1 MKKPLKIAGLCLLG
15 LILIAV
21 LLPLIFKKQI
31 ITLVKKEL
39 NASLTAVVDFHDVNI
54 SFFRR
59 FPRVSIRLEN
69 VSVVGT
75 NEFAKDT
82 LLSASSLDASVDL
95 ISFFKE
101 EKKVHRLDL
110 QSPRIHALVTKEGK
124 ANWDIARPD
133 SNAKNDTNASDASFR
148 LKLSK
153 YSISNGYIY
162 YNDEPSGMK
171 AEISGLNHEGSGDL
185 TDDIFTLSTNT
196 ESASAYF
203 AYEGIPYLNGVKA
216 SIQSDIVIDNRT
228 STYKFNHTKLSVNN
242 LDVETDGFFQM
253 ASDSSYNMDI
263 QFNAPSTDFKDL
275 LSLIPAVYRNGF
287 DELKAGG
294 TAAFNGFVKGTYS
307 PVAMPAYE
315 LNATVDK
322 GFFQYPNLPK
332 PVKNI
337 QLRLKAANPDGIA
350 DHAYVDLS
358 KGHIEFGNEPF
369 DFRFIFKNPETS
381 RYLDAVA
388 KGKLDLSQLAT
399 FIHLDEGTRLGGLVG
414 IDAFAKGNLSAV
426 EAGQGP
432 FSAGGY
438 LDIRNLLYASK
449 DFPQPIQHGN
459 MKLEIRN
466 TAGVADQT
474 TVDIKDAHLEVGNDP
489 VDFTLQLKRP
499 MSAVDFNG
507 TAKGKF
513 TLDHLKQFMTLEP
526 GTSVSGLLTADLS
539 FSGSKAAI
547 DKDAYEQIN
556 TKGTASMR
564 NLNYVSKDYPTG
576 IQVAATDLSF
586 TPNSMTL
593 HTLRGSFQ
601 QSNFTASGFFN
612 NLMGYALKNESL
624 QGKLNLDVDQVNLNE
639 LMGTSTD
646 TSTSS
651 TASAPFQVPAK
662 MDLELN
668 TKAGKVKYD
677 KVDYTNISGRLL
689 LRDETVLLQ
698 DVQTTALDGTMT
710 MNGSYSTR
718 VHKAE
723 PDISLNYAVK
733 DLDIQKTF
741 FAFNTVQKLMPVGQ
755 FLSGRL
761 SSQLN
766 LKGNLN
772 GDLMPNL
779 STLSGN
785 GNLLLLEGV
794 LKKFAP
800 LEKIASTLNISEL
813 KDVALKDVK
822 SYIEF
827 SNGKVL
833 IKPFT
838 VKVRDIEMLVGGT
851 HGFDQTMDYIVQM
864 KLPRKYLGAQGN
876 NLVNN
881 LVTQANNKGAA
892 IKMGE
897 TVNLNV
903 RLSGLISN
911 PSMQTELKEVAGDAA
926 KALKEQAVD
935 FARQKLDSTKQ
946 SIRDTATALK
956 KQVINEAKEEVKK
969 QIFGNTDSVK
979 TNLLDNTKQ
988 KAGDAVKNTFGKFMK
1003 KKKAVKDSL

>member
-228 STYKFNHTKLSVNN
+228 STYTFNHTKLSVNN
-242 LDVETDGFFQM
+242 LDVEADGFFQM

-547 DKDAYEQIN
+547 DKGAYEQIN
-556 TKGTASMR
+556 TQGTASMR

-935 FARQKLDSTKQ
+935 FARQKMDSTKQ

>member
-1 MKKPLKIAGLCLLG
+1 M
-15 LILIAV
+15 
-21 LLPLIFKKQI
+21 
-31 ITLVKKEL
+31 
-39 NASLTAVVDFHDVNI
+39 
-54 SFFRR
+54 
-59 FPRVSIRLEN
+59 
-69 VSVVGT
+69 
-75 NEFAKDT
+75 
-82 LLSASSLDASVDL
+82 
-95 ISFFKE
+95 
-101 EKKVHRLDL
+101 
-110 QSPRIHALVTKEGK
+110 
-124 ANWDIARPD
+124 
-133 SNAKNDTNASDASFR
+133 
-148 LKLSK
+148 
-153 YSISNGYIY
+153 
-162 YNDEPSGMK
+162 
-171 AEISGLNHEGSGDL
+171 
-185 TDDIFTLSTNT
+185 
-196 ESASAYF
+196 
-203 AYEGIPYLNGVKA
+203 
-216 SIQSDIVIDNRT
+216 
-228 STYKFNHTKLSVNN
+228 
-242 LDVETDGFFQM
+242 
-253 ASDSSYNMDI
+253 
-263 QFNAPSTDFKDL
+263 
-275 LSLIPAVYRNGF
+275 
-287 DELKAGG
+287 
-294 TAAFNGFVKGTYS
+294 
-307 PVAMPAYE
+307 
-315 LNATVDK
+315 
-322 GFFQYPNLPK
+322 
-332 PVKNI
+332 
-337 QLRLKAANPDGIA
+337 
-350 DHAYVDLS
+350 
-358 KGHIEFGNEPF
+358 
-369 DFRFIFKNPETS
+369 
-381 RYLDAVA
+381 
-388 KGKLDLSQLAT
+388 
-399 FIHLDEGTRLGGLVG
+399 
-414 IDAFAKGNLSAV
+414 
-426 EAGQGP
+426 
-432 FSAGGY
+432 
-438 LDIRNLLYASK
+438 
-449 DFPQPIQHGN
+449 
-459 MKLEIRN
+459 
-466 TAGVADQT
+466 
-474 TVDIKDAHLEVGNDP
+474 
-489 VDFTLQLKRP
+489 
-499 MSAVDFNG
+499 
-507 TAKGKF
+507 
-513 TLDHLKQFMTLEP
+513 
-526 GTSVSGLLTADLS
+526 
-539 FSGSKAAI
+539 
-547 DKDAYEQIN
+547 
-556 TKGTASMR
+556 
-564 NLNYVSKDYPTG
+564 
-576 IQVAATDLSF
+576 
-586 TPNSMTL
+586 
-593 HTLRGSFQ
+593 
-601 QSNFTASGFFN
+601 
-612 NLMGYALKNESL
+612 
-624 QGKLNLDVDQVNLNE
+624 
-639 LMGTSTD
+639 
-646 TSTSS
+646 
-651 TASAPFQVPAK
+651 
-662 MDLELN
+662 
-668 TKAGKVKYD
+668 
-677 KVDYTNISGRLL
+677 L